1 MEAESLTDKALRME
15 TALLQGRV
23 QELQARIAPLE
34 KAVKGLPVIDES
46 TISSLLATA
55 QSLQELV
62 DCTL

>member
-46 TISSLLATA
+46 AISSLLATA